1 MLFWDYINKF
11 HQNCIH
17 VGKFDVSCSEE
28 VLKNLKIP
36 SDNIQ
41 KCYQDSF
48 IGEKKEK
55 NYELYLKN
63 NILDSEYEL
72 RKKNFIS
79 KLKKLMSDLEL
90 AEKNM
95 KELEYIYSKEKKE
108 EKDNIKTINNNKGL
122 SKKIFH
128 FPEKKYII
136 EFNNERNEKF
146 FENNLKIPSNNKNK
160 KK

>member
-1 MLFWDYINKF
+1 
-11 HQNCIH
+11 
-17 VGKFDVSCSEE
+17 
-28 VLKNLKIP
+28 
-36 SDNIQ
+36 
-41 KCYQDSF
+41 
-48 IGEKKEK
+48 
-55 NYELYLKN
+55 
-63 NILDSEYEL
+63 
-72 RKKNFIS
+72 
-79 KLKKLMSDLEL
+79 MSDLEL

-108 EKDNIKTINNNKGL
+108 EKYNIKTINNNNKGL
-122 SKKIFH
+122 SKKIFN